1 MSNELKL
8 ILVKGLAY
16 VSGVED
22 AQTVHFEDEPGPFEA
37 LIISRHSSL
46 MDGNVI
52 DQDISEGEIDL
63 IPFIGALFHSS

>member
-8 ILVKGLAY
+8 ILVEGLAH
-16 VSGVED
+16 VSRVENPE
-22 AQTVHFEDEPGPFEA
+22 TIHFEDEPGPFKA

-52 DQDISEGEIDL
+52 DWEVQKGQQKD
-63 IPFIGALFHSS
+63 

>member
-1 MSNELKL
+1 MQRT
-8 ILVKGLAY
+8 I
-16 VSGVED
+16 
-22 AQTVHFEDEPGPFEA
+22 HFEDEPGPLKA

-63 IPFIGALFHSS
+63 IPFIGALFHPS